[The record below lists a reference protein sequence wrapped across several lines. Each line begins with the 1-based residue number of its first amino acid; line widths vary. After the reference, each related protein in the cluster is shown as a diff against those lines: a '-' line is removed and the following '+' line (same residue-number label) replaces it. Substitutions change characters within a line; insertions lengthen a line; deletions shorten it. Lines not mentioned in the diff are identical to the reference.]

1 MDGGGLHGA
10 QVLVLLLLLLV
21 AVFAVLAQR
30 MRLPYP
36 IVLVIA
42 GLGVSLV
49 PHVPRVRLEPEVV
62 FLVFLPPLL
71 YAAAWQTSWREF
83 RMRLVSIVML
93 AVGLVAFTVIGIALF
108 SDHFVEALDFKS
120 GFLLGAVLSTTD
132 AIAAA
137 AIASRVGLPKGIV
150 ELLEGESLLNDATG
164 LLALEFGL
172 RMLETGEVPT
182 LGSGLLRMS
191 WLLFGG
197 LAMGMLIGV
206 VVAWMERWVD
216 DGPVEMVISLVVP
229 YTAYLAGE
237 EVRASGVLAVVAC
250 GLYLS
255 RRSVR
260 FFSPATRIQVSNGW
274 KTLDFVLNGLVF
286 LLIGLQ
292 LPYVLGEI
300 RGMGLPTLVKYGVGF
315 SAVLIVL
322 RLLWMY
328 PASEVAYQ
336 IRCRVLGQ
344 KLERWRARDTF
355 VIGWTGMRGVIS
367 LAAALSLPETLGDGR
382 PFAQRNLIVFLTFV
396 VILVTLV
403 GQGLTL
409 PWVIRRLGL
418 ASDGESRLEEME
430 ARRAMLQDALHYLA
444 REAKGSKA
452 HEKHIVDD
460 VAHAYRHRL
469 RAVERV
475 ISSGATQQSLPN
487 DAAPATDVVT
497 GAVRVQR
504 DTAVRLRDEGRIGD
518 GVLDRLLEELDLT
531 EAREQARV

>member
-1 MDGGGLHGA
+1 MGGSGLHGA
-10 QVLVLLLLLLV
+10 QVLVLVLLMLV
-21 AVFAVLAQR
+21 AVFAVAAQR
-30 MRLPYP
+30 VKLPYP

-42 GLGVSLV
+42 GLGLSLV
-49 PHVPRVRLEPEVV
+49 PHVPRVRLEPDVV

-83 RMRLVSIVML
+83 RLRLVSIVML
-93 AVGLVAFTVIGIALF
+93 AVGLVAFTVFGIALF
-108 SDHFVEALDFKS
+108 SDHFVTALDFKS
-120 GFLLGAVLSTTD
+120 GFVLGAVLSTTD

-137 AIASRVGLPKGIV
+137 AIASRVGLPQAIV

-182 LGSGLLRMS
+182 LGAGLLRMG
-191 WLLFGG
+191 WLVVGG
-197 LAMGMLIGV
+197 LGTGVVIGV
-206 VVAWMERWVD
+206 VVAWWERWVD

-229 YTAYLAGE
+229 YAAYLAGE

-274 KTLDFVLNGLVF
+274 KTLDFVLNGVVF
-286 LLIGLQ
+286 LMIGLQ
-292 LPYVLGEI
+292 LPYVLGDI

-336 IRCRVLGQ
+336 IRRRVLGQ

-355 VIGWTGMRGVIS
+355 VIGWTGMRGVVS

-418 ASDGESRLEEME
+418 ANGGESRMEEME
-430 ARRAMLQDALHYLA
+430 ARRTMLEDALRYLE
-444 REAKGSKA
+444 REAQGSDA
-452 HEKHIVDD
+452 RARHVVED
-460 VAHAYRHRL
+460 VAHAYKHRL
-469 RAVERV
+469 RAVQRV
-475 ISSGATQQSLPN
+475 ITSGASVRSLPR
-487 DAAPATDVVT
+487 DAEPATDVVT